1 MSPQVSIIVPVYN
14 TGQYV
19 GECIESIINQSFH
32 DWELLLIDDGS
43 TDSSAHICE
52 DFACR
57 DNRIRYYQK
66 PNGGVSSARNFGID
80 RAMGNYIMFVDSDD
94 ACLDKLLEML
104 YNEISKGFDF
114 SVCMVA
120 SFSEQILNCQGI
132 DKLYDLNSIYT
143 AFEEFG
149 LLHPPVAKLYKSKII
164 KNRAIKFDE
173 SLALGED
180 LCFNLDYLQ
189 FVKSATV
196 VKAPLYNYRDTPG
209 SLSKNIRAD
218 YADIQMYL
226 IDRKLQFISQH
237 GLKSSY
243 RKQAPGM
250 VRDMFLSLCRSKA
263 TTSEKTDALHRLK
276 HHPILQQSLWNGSL
290 FDVILTSAVRI
301 LPSNILI
308 HIFK

>member
-1 MSPQVSIIVPVYN
+1 MSPQVSIIVPIYN

-19 GECIESIINQSFH
+19 GECIDSIINQSFH

-43 TDSSAHICE
+43 TDGSAHICKG
-52 DFACR
+52 FACR
-57 DNRIRYYQK
+57 DNRIRYYHK
-66 PNGGVSSARNFGID
+66 SNGGVSSARNFGID
-80 RAMGNYIMFVDSDD
+80 KATGNYIMFVDSDD
-94 ACLDKLLEML
+94 VCQDNLLEKL
-104 YNEISKGFDF
+104 YNEVSDGFDL
-114 SVCMVA
+114 SACQIA
-120 SFSEQILNCQGI
+120 SFREQTYDCKGV
-132 DKLYDLNSIYT
+132 DKLYDLNSIYP
-143 AFEEFG
+143 AFEDLD
-149 LLHPPVAKLYKSKII
+149 LLHPPCAKLYKNKII
-164 KNRAIKFDE
+164 CDKAIKFDE

-196 VKAPLYNYRDTPG
+196 VKAPLYSYRDTPG
-209 SLSKNIRAD
+209 SLTKNIRAD

-237 GLKSSY
+237 GLKFSY

-263 TTSEKTDALHRLK
+263 TNTEKNETLHRLK
-276 HHPILQQSLWNGSL
+276 IHPILQQSLWKGDL
-290 FDVILTSAVRI
+290 FDVILTSAIRI